1 MASWVSKRGLVG
13 LEHVGAK
20 YRCGVNGMQ
29 RSSIAPRSLV
39 ACSRVLISL
48 ALAAVLAG
56 TLAGVAPVASAAQS
70 GLVGSVPISGGAS
83 GVAVAGN
90 VVAVT
95 SAIARTL
102 SIVDATTLA
111 VRSSMALPLV
121 PTEVVLSPDGSLAF
135 VLAKDPAPGPMDSPR
150 YGLYVVDAATG
161 ALLRSSTYEGVNG
174 SSTSGSMT
182 LRDLAISPNGGR
194 LDVVAEG
201 GGTNAEVWSIDPAT
215 LAVGT
220 KVVLLAGFL
229 SGVGRPI
236 GSMASFDDRLLTMAY
251 VQVFKCPDLD
261 GCPQPDAIVT
271 VSGGSVST
279 LVNGPVQTGVTMVRD
294 PLDGTVLAPT
304 PTTTWMEFNPLP
316 AAQSLV
322 RFDPVTGVQRGGKI
336 DGLGTNVSTV
346 LLDSG
351 ARHLYGMRESGRS
364 IAVVDL
370 AGGSVLGELPVVSS
384 HGFAVGNGRVYLATD
399 GGLEVIDPSRVLAPS
414 VPQSLKVKVS
424 PAGKGKI
431 RATITFKPPAP
442 KGSAA
447 VTGYRIEALSQ
458 DPALQ
463 TPIRGTAKCSTRK
476 TSCTVTLPKVTTSDD
491 LFPAMYT
498 VSVRA
503 VNANG
508 LGAASELSVRAN

>member
-1 MASWVSKRGLVG
+1 MGYCYPKRGLASF
-13 LEHVGAK
+13 LHVGAT
-20 YRCGVNGMQ
+20 YRCGVKGRHRTSVTARALVV
-29 RSSIAPRSLV
+29 RSRMLV
-39 ACSRVLISL
+39 SL
-48 ALAAVLAG
+48 ALVAALGG
-56 TLAGVAPVASAAQS
+56 TLVGLAPTASAAQA
-70 GLVGSVPISGGAS
+70 GAVGSVPIAGGAS

-95 SAIARTL
+95 SAAARTV
-102 SIVDATTLA
+102 SVVDAATLT
-111 VRSSMALPLV
+111 VRSSTPLPLV

-135 VLAKDPAPGPMDSPR
+135 VLAKDAAPSPTDPPR
-150 YGLYVVDAATG
+150 YGIYVVDAATG

-174 SSTSGSMT
+174 SSTSGPMT

-220 KVVLLAGFL
+220 KVILLSGFL

-251 VQVFKCPDLD
+251 VQVFKCPDMD

-271 VSGGSVST
+271 VSGGSVGT
-279 LVNGPVQTGVTMVRD
+279 LENGPVQIGVTMVRD
-294 PLDGTVLAPT
+294 PSDGTVLSPT

-316 AAQSLV
+316 GAQSLV
-322 RFDPVTGVQRGGKI
+322 RFDPVTGVQRSGKI
-336 DGLGTNVSTV
+336 DGLGTKVST
-346 LLDSG
+346 LGLDSG

-364 IAVVDL
+364 IAVMDM
-370 AGGSVLGELPVVSS
+370 ATSSVLGELNVVSN

-399 GGLEVIDPSRVLAPS
+399 AGLEVIDPSRVLAPS
-414 VPQSLKVKVS
+414 VPKSIKVKLS
-424 PAGKGKI
+424 PAGKGKV
-431 RATITFKPPAP
+431 RATITFKPPASQ
-442 KGSAA
+442 GSAA

-476 TSCTVTLPKVTTSDD
+476 TSCTVTLPKVVTSDD

-498 VSVRA
+498 VSMRA

-508 LGAASELSVRAN
+508 LGAVSELSVRAN